1 MTLLQQMFDLSGRVA
16 LVTGASR
23 GFGLEIAK
31 LFAEAGALVVING
44 RHAETLQAAGD
55 AVRPHGLVETA
66 AFDVAD
72 APAAE
77 AAIAAL
83 GKTHGRPD
91 ILINNA
97 GLNIRQPLDPFTVH
111 ASTEKSPVRQEGVQ
125 QVIHR

>member
-77 AAIAAL
+77 AAIAAI

-91 ILINNA
+91 TLFNNA
-97 GLNIRQPLDPFTVH
+97 GTNNPQPPEAFPLAAWRPEIQRESCR
-111 ASTEKSPVRQEGVQ
+111 ARG
-125 QVIHR
+125 